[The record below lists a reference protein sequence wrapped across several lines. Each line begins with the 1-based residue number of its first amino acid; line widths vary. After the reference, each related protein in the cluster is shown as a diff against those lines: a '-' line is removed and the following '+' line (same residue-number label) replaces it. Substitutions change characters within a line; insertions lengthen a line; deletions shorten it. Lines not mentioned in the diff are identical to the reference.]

1 MFAQSKLIFRIAFQF
16 MRRRNSNIPSFSAA
30 VSVVGVSL
38 GVAAFLVVVTVFNSF
53 EDELKNILLAANPNV
68 VVYSLPNG
76 IPDAS
81 ELAQKIQKTHADD
94 VERVS
99 RFQYSEALLSFGS
112 QTATAVIRGIEGT
125 DASTA
130 DKLSRFVQ
138 PTDAISSLNVHAL
151 KPLRENI
158 LPEDGQEGDF
168 KPDPLTQAGQNSAL
182 PSLVVGKGLALRLNA
197 SLGDVVTLI
206 TSSGR
211 GRDGAQSSSRYQ
223 QFKVSGIMNVGLA
236 QYDDRIAF
244 LNFHDG
250 VRLFGISGWA
260 TGLEIRVK
268 DPNKALD
275 LAKTL
280 RKSFPYR
287 IQAWQ
292 EIDKSLFEQIDRDGL
307 AIKLI
312 VLIIALVAAFN
323 IIVTLSLSV
332 LDRSKQIAILRSTGA
347 TRLFIVRVFVA
358 QGVTLGMVG
367 SIVGVG
373 LGLLVLKI
381 FSGFDIGDLKAFY
394 FLEKIPVQYDLP
406 LIFFAV
412 IVALG
417 LSFVSAL
424 YPAYRATRVSPLLG
438 LRPGG
443 MNQT

>member
-1 MFAQSKLIFRIAFQF
+1 MFSRSKLIFKIAFQF
-16 MRRRNSNIPSFSAA
+16 MRRRNSHFPSFSAA
-30 VSVVGVSL
+30 VSVVGVAL

-53 EDELKNILLAANPNV
+53 EKELKNILLAANPNI

-81 ELAQKIQKTHADD
+81 ELAGKIRSSYGKD
-94 VERVS
+94 VGRVS
-99 RFQYSEALLSFGS
+99 RFQYSEALLSFGA

-125 DASTA
+125 DASSA
-130 DKLSRFVQ
+130 AELSRFVQ
-138 PTDAISSLNVHAL
+138 PPEAIRSLNSSVLHESGDESL
-151 KPLRENI
+151 VGVRE
-158 LPEDGQEGDF
+158 DSVQ
-168 KPDPLTQAGQNSAL
+168 PDPVAQANRPSQL
-182 PSLVVGKGLALRLNA
+182 PSLVIGKGLALRLNA
-197 SLGDVVTLI
+197 SLGDTVTLI
-206 TSSGR
+206 TSTHRSTDSAG
-211 GRDGAQSSSRYQ
+211 SSSRYQ
-223 QFKVSGIMNVGLA
+223 EFKVSGIMNVGLA

-250 VRLFGISGWA
+250 VALFGAPGWA

-268 DPNKALD
+268 DPAQSLS

-280 RKSFPYR
+280 RQSYPYK

-292 EIDKSLFEQIDRDGL
+292 EIDKSLFEQIERDGM

-332 LDRSKQIAILRSTGA
+332 LDRAKQIAILRSTGA

-358 QGVTLGMVG
+358 QGVTLGMLG
-367 SIVGVG
+367 SIVGVV
-373 LGLLVLKI
+373 LGLMVLKV

-394 FLEKIPVQYDLP
+394 FLEKIPVEYDLP
-406 LIFFAV
+406 LVFFAV
-412 IVALG
+412 VVALG
-417 LSFVSAL
+417 LSFISAL
-424 YPAYRATRVSPLLG
+424 YPAYRATRVSPLTG

-443 MNQT
+443 FNQT